1 MDKIVKILMYRDGM
15 TKEEAVE
22 LIRDVRQMFEECG
35 YDPVECEE
43 IFYDEIGLEP
53 EYMLAMLGF

>member
-1 MDKIVKILMYRDGM
+1 MDEIVKILIDRDGM

-22 LIRDVRQMFEECG
+22 LIRDVRQMFEECE

-43 IFYDEIGLEP
+43 IFYEEIGLEP

>member
-1 MDKIVKILMYRDGM
+1 MDKIEKILMSRDGM

-22 LIRDVRQMFEECG
+22 LIRDVRQMFEECE

-43 IFYDEIGLEP
+43 IFYEEIGLEP

>member
-1 MDKIVKILMYRDGM
+1 MDKIVKILMSRDGM

-22 LIRDVRQMFEECG
+22 LIRDVRQMFEECE

-43 IFYDEIGLEP
+43 IFYEEIGLEP